1 MADPIVVG
9 QEISGKSPHILERR
23 DLFFA
28 AINGFFIGIFA
39 PSIFRNLGTALPVS
53 IPLFAL
59 ILALLCV
66 IGITVGFLL
75 SKISEKLRF
84 FFQLAKFGIIGVTN
98 FIVDLGIFSLL
109 IWVTHISTGGS
120 ILLFKIASISVAIIN
135 SYIWNKFW
143 SFEEKHTDEST
154 IRRQFFQFIA
164 VSLVGL
170 VLNAGITYSLITF
183 ASGFI
188 DVSPETWATISSAIA
203 SITVLSWNF
212 IGYKFFVF
220 KR

>member
-1 MADPIVVG
+1 MNESQGQDPT
-9 QEISGKSPHILERR
+9 KTPPHELERR

-28 AINGFFIGIFA
+28 AINGIFIGIFS
-39 PSIFRNLGTALPVS
+39 PSIFRNLGAALPVS
-53 IPLFAL
+53 AFLFAL

-66 IGITVGFLL
+66 SGITVGFLL
-75 SKISEKLRF
+75 SKISPKLRF

-109 IWVTHISTGGS
+109 IWITHVSSGTS
-120 ILLFKIASISVAIIN
+120 ILLFKTASVSVAIIN

-143 SFEEKHTDEST
+143 SFEEKRTDEAV

-164 VSLVGL
+164 VSVVGL
-170 VLNAGITYSLITF
+170 VLNAGITYSFITF
-183 ASGFI
+183 AGGFL
-188 DVSPETWATISSAIA
+188 DVTPELWATISSAIA
-203 SITVLSWNF
+203 SVAVLSWNF

-220 KR
+220 RR